1 MKYKSVIV
9 TARGGPEVLQI
20 IEHDLRLPGAGEIRI
35 RVLATTVCQ
44 DDVACRIGNRPFLP
58 DIPFTPGYAV
68 IGDVEKIGDEVK
80 GFAAGD
86 RVGALT
92 NTGGY
97 AEYIYLKPDQL
108 VKVPN
113 ELDSAE
119 AVTLI
124 LNYLTAYQCLHRVA
138 GVKQGDRILIIGA
151 SGGVGTAFLQ
161 LGQVAGLKTYGL
173 ASSRKH
179 AVLAG
184 HGATPIDYSSQDF
197 VEFIHD
203 AEPEGLDYVF
213 NGMDEKYFERGLQ
226 VLKRGGTL
234 IHYGGPLNRRG
245 FFLLILKLVFYSTL
259 PNGKSI
265 KGYGTHRQ
273 DFSTFKQDWEILVSL
288 LSEGRIKPIIAK
300 QFPILAAA
308 EANRFYEE
316 GNFSGN
322 IVLVATRPD
331 ADTIY

>member
-1 MKYKSVIV
+1 MKYKSVSA
-9 TARGGPEVLQI
+9 TARGGPEVLKI
-20 IEHDLRLPGAGEIRI
+20 IEHDLRPPGAEEICI

-68 IGDVEKIGDEVK
+68 IGDVEKIGGEVK
-80 GFAAGD
+80 GFATSD

-97 AEYIYLKPDQL
+97 AEYIYLKPEQL
-108 VKVPN
+108 VEVPFD
-113 ELDSAE
+113 LDPAE

-161 LGQVAGLKTYGL
+161 LGKLAGIKMYGL
-173 ASSRKH
+173 ASAKKQNLLTH
-179 AVLAG
+179 LGAV
-184 HGATPIDYSSQDF
+184 PIDYKTQDF
-197 VEFIHD
+197 VKIIRS
-203 AEPEGLDYVF
+203 AESDGLEYVY
-213 NGMDEKYFERGLQ
+213 NGMDESYFERGLA
-226 VLKRGGTL
+226 VLKRGGSL
-234 IHYGGPLNRRG
+234 IHYGGPLSKKG
-245 FFLLILKLVFYSTL
+245 LLLLILKLVFYSAI
-259 PNGKSI
+259 PNGKTI

-273 DFSTFKQDWEILVSL
+273 DIGTFKQDWEILFSL
-288 LSEGRIKPIIAK
+288 LSEGKLKPIIAER
-300 QFPILAAA
+300 FPILAAA
-308 EANRFYEE
+308 EANRYFEE

-322 IVLVATRPD
+322 IVLVAPGAD
-331 ADTIY
+331 ADPY